1 MTERRFLG
9 KVALV
14 TGGGSGI
21 GRTTARAFA
30 REGATVIVAARNQSN
45 IEQTTRMIQ
54 ADGGTASSVVT
65 DVTSSADVEQLIQ
78 TIVER
83 HGRLDIA
90 FNNAGVFLGGPLH
103 ETDEAGWSHA
113 LDVNLTGVM
122 LCMKHE
128 INHMR
133 SHAGGVIVN
142 TASNIGP
149 HLSLPGVSTYGAT
162 KAAVSALT
170 RAAALEYIGE
180 GIRINAVSPGMS
192 DTSMSISPGET
203 EDGRAQRAKV
213 DIPVGRVG
221 ALEEIASA
229 VLYLSSDMSEFVVG
243 HDLIIDGGAAA

>member
-1 MTERRFLG
+1 
-9 KVALV
+9 
-14 TGGGSGI
+14 
-21 GRTTARAFA
+21 
-30 REGATVIVAARNQSN
+30 
-45 IEQTTRMIQ
+45 
-54 ADGGTASSVVT
+54 
-65 DVTSSADVEQLIQ
+65 
-78 TIVER
+78 
-83 HGRLDIA
+83 
-90 FNNAGVFLGGPLH
+90 
-103 ETDEAGWSHA
+103 
-113 LDVNLTGVM
+113 
-122 LCMKHE
+122 
-128 INHMR
+128 MR